1 MGRRYFFLGIVQE
14 LVCHYLAGSGSRN
27 VDREKKESKGATF
40 SKQKK
45 ISVGFLCIPILA
57 GILHF
62 VLVSFATSLLDNS
75 H

>member
-1 MGRRYFFLGIVQE
+1 MGRGYFFLGIVQE